1 MKRRIS
7 LKRTII
13 TLAFALLTT
22 IVFAAKANPMPATI
36 VQPDGKLLTIV
47 LHGDEHAHYVAT
59 TDGVLLYREGNSYF
73 VAKTDDDGEL
83 CPTPFLAHNAGQL
96 LACALVVKTP
106 GVLAYAPILAASGV
120 ITGVFTGFAA
130 MYLIRALRGMRI

>member
-22 IVFAAKANPMPATI
+22 IVYAAKANPMPATI

-96 LACALVVKTP
+96 LACGRRTHSHRQSTARTFPSVATAKSHAQ
-106 GVLAYAPILAASGV
+106 GRDAYPLCEQLFSA
-120 ITGVFTGFAA
+120 
-130 MYLIRALRGMRI
+130 